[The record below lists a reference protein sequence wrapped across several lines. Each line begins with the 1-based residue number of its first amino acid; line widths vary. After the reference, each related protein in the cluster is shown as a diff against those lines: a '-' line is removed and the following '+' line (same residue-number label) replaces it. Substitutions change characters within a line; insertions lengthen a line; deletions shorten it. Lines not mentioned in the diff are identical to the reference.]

1 MWEYNGGIYEAEIH
15 WFEAHGVGK
24 RDWKIKHRPAYA
36 SREYPYLAICVRNDG
51 NEASLE
57 RGKAYRVVKPLPND
71 PPQRIRVID
80 EENEDYLYRA
90 DWFVP
95 IQVPLV
101 AKKSVVRAVS
111 A

>member
-1 MWEYNGGIYEAEIH
+1 MKPKYIGSKRTASENAAGRLKNG
-15 WFEAHGVGK
+15 
-24 RDWKIKHRPAYA
+24 
-36 SREYPYLAICVRNDG
+36 SRNSKPTYPYLAICVRNSG

-57 RGKAYRVVKPLPND
+57 RGKAYRVIKPLPND

-95 IQVPLV
+95 IEVPLV
-101 AKKSVVRAVS
+101 AKKSVLRAVS

>member
-1 MWEYNGGIYEAEIH
+1 MKLKSTGSKHTVSADKIGKSKNGSHNSAR
-15 WFEAHGVGK
+15 K
-24 RDWKIKHRPAYA
+24 
-36 SREYPYLAICVRNDG
+36 YPYLAICVRNDG
-51 NEASLE
+51 NSASLE
-57 RGKAYRVVKPLPND
+57 RGKAYRVIRPLQTD

-95 IQVPLV
+95 IEVP
-101 AKKSVVRAVS
+101 ASARKSVLQALS

>member
-1 MWEYNGGIYEAEIH
+1 MKPKYTGSKRTASGNAAGKSKNG
-15 WFEAHGVGK
+15 
-24 RDWKIKHRPAYA
+24 
-36 SREYPYLAICVRNDG
+36 SRKTLPKYPYLAICVRNNG

-57 RGKAYRVVKPLPND
+57 RGKAYRVVKPLRND

-95 IQVPLV
+95 IQVSVV
-101 AKKSVVRAVS
+101 AEKSVFRAIS